1 MHYEVLIVN
10 LWVNATGFLV
20 LLNKEA
26 DKTIS
31 HSHLKMPV
39 QCIFELP
46 QKYEEL
52 FNPFSKK

>member
-1 MHYEVLIVN
+1 
-10 LWVNATGFLV
+10 VNATGFLV

-39 QCIFELP
+39 QCIVELP